1 MTEISERKRIFGWMM
16 FDWAS
21 QPFYTLVLTFI
32 FGPYFAAV
40 ATEYFMSTGLAENV
54 ADARAQSVWSLGQT
68 VTGLLIAFTAPVM
81 GAFADNTGRRIPW
94 IIAFS
99 VLYVAG
105 TWSLWWMMP
114 DGSTLWVSLIA
125 FGIGM
130 IGAEYALIFINAML
144 PDLGDGGEVGRIS
157 GSGMALG
164 YAGGVTALF
173 IMLLLFAEGENGKTL
188 IGLEPLFGLDPAMR
202 EGTRFV
208 GPFTALWY
216 LLFMIPFFM
225 WVKDRPPAHRDGAKS
240 ALGEL
245 WKSLRSIVR
254 RPSLFAYLGSSMFYR
269 DALNALYGFGG
280 VYATLVLNWSITMI
294 GVFGIIGAISA
305 AVFTWIGG
313 RADKRFGPKPVIRF
327 NVLVL
332 IGVTTVIVGMSRESF
347 FGIPLPEGSALPDVV
362 FYILG
367 ATIGAAGGALQS
379 ASRSMMVRHA
389 HPERPTEAFGL
400 YALSGKATAFL
411 APALI
416 GTVSYLSNSPR
427 IGVSPVIVLFVIA
440 LVLLRWVRPEG
451 EREMWAGRSRKG

>member
-1 MTEISERKRIFGWMM
+1 MTGISERKRIFGWMM

-105 TWSLWWMMP
+105 TWGLWWMMP
-114 DGSTLWVSLIA
+114 DGSTLWISLVS

-173 IMLLLFAEGENGKTL
+173 IMLLLFAEGENGRTL
-188 IGLEPLFGLDPAMR
+188 IGLEPLFGLDPAAR

-225 WVKDRPPAHRDGAKS
+225 WVKDRPPAHRAGTKS

-245 WKSLRSIVR
+245 WKSLRSIPR

-332 IGVTTVIVGMSRESF
+332 VGVTTVIVGMSRESF
-347 FGIPLPEGSALPDVV
+347 FGIPLAEGSALPDVV

-416 GTVSYLSNSPR
+416 GMVSYLSNSPR

-451 EREMWAGRSRKG
+451 EREMWAGLSRQG